1 MNDKDKSRTGL
12 REPLVWLVFGI
23 PAIAVVALVWMVF
36 IAAGPGSTDSVDST
50 VKRTAQIQ
58 VADLM
63 LAVQTLQ
70 LDPAYRQAV
79 QVERWEANFAEARAG
94 FEAECEALRAQ
105 IARLG

>member
-1 MNDKDKSRTGL
+1 MLGKVADKDQARYTGT
-12 REPLVWLVFGI
+12 V
-23 PAIAVVALVWMVF
+23 PASSAVRRRVAEL
-36 IAAGPGSTDSVDST
+36 
-50 VKRTAQIQ
+50 QIQ

-105 IARLG
+105 IARLA

>member
-1 MNDKDKSRTGL
+1 L
-12 REPLVWLVFGI
+12 
-23 PAIAVVALVWMVF
+23 
-36 IAAGPGSTDSVDST
+36 
-50 VKRTAQIQ
+50 QIQ

-79 QVERWEANFAEARAG
+79 QVERGEANFAEARAG